1 MRSYDEELWTVLVD
15 ELFRSDKK
23 YSNAKQKRAALEAV
37 LTMWSARE
45 MRIGK
50 RIYSREMIRTLIL
63 DELFRDDIDSALT
76 YCREELHT
84 LNADKLAQMILE
96 FTVDR
101 DKQFRYLEM
110 HHARKKARWGA

>member
-1 MRSYDEELWTVLVD
+1 MKNYDEELWTVLVE
-15 ELFRSDKK
+15 ELFRSDMK

-45 MRIGK
+45 MHIGK
-50 RIYSREMIRTLIL
+50 YICSREMIHTLIL
-63 DELFRDDIDSALT
+63 DELLRDDIDSVLT
-76 YCREELHT
+76 YCCEELHT
-84 LNADKLAQMILE
+84 LYTDKLAQVILE

-110 HHARKKARWGA
+110 RHARKKARWGA

>member
-1 MRSYDEELWTVLVD
+1 MKGYDEELWAVLVE
-15 ELFRSDKK
+15 ELFRSDMK
-23 YSNAKQKRAALEAV
+23 YSNARQKRAALEAV
-37 LTMWSARE
+37 LTMWCARE

-76 YCREELHT
+76 YCCEELHT
-84 LNADKLAQMILE
+84 LNTDKLAQVILE

-101 DKQFRYLEM
+101 DRQFRYLKM
-110 HHARKKARWGA
+110 RHARKKARWGA

>member
-1 MRSYDEELWTVLVD
+1 MKNHDEELWAVLVE
-15 ELFRSDKK
+15 ELFRSDMK
-23 YSNAKQKRAALEAV
+23 YNSKKQKRAALEAV
-37 LTMWSARE
+37 LTLWCARE

-63 DELFRDDIDSALT
+63 EELFRDDIDSALT

-84 LNADKLAQMILE
+84 LNTDKLAQVILE

-110 HHARKKARWGA
+110 RHARKKARWGA